1 MRLMPHISW
10 QNQTFHYRVFFIR
23 GETIN
28 ESFRC
33 YIITLISGQYSSS
46 SSCLHSRSIFVWK
59 EEIGIVSL
67 IGEGQGPRCESLGLT
82 SGDTLATSRRLTD
95 QHPLQRRADI
105 LYSIFQYY
113 SLPHHHLWN
122 IIIIHIYS
130 QTTLFFFYIYTII
143 GLTVSDLSYWTSL
156 TMLVCHHHRA
166 EHGAVPGGGSSG
178 GVVMKQNASLIN
190 VSMWHYSGLYPPPF
204 RIGFHTGRGRVV
216 GISLNK
222 HLSSV
227 LPVCVSV
234 WSVPWTNQFQ
244 LQGPHNGTCPSP
256 QSPLPPTPP
265 SGPGF

>member
-1 MRLMPHISW
+1 M
-10 QNQTFHYRVFFIR
+10 
-23 GETIN
+23 
-28 ESFRC
+28 
-33 YIITLISGQYSSS
+33 
-46 SSCLHSRSIFVWK
+46 
-59 EEIGIVSL
+59 
-67 IGEGQGPRCESLGLT
+67 
-82 SGDTLATSRRLTD
+82 
-95 QHPLQRRADI
+95 
-105 LYSIFQYY
+105 
-113 SLPHHHLWN
+113 
-122 IIIIHIYS
+122 
-130 QTTLFFFYIYTII
+130 
-143 GLTVSDLSYWTSL
+143 SDLSYWTSL

-244 LQGPHNGTCPSP
+244 LQGPHNGTCPPP
-256 QSPLPPTPP
+256 QSPPHPRQGLASSCQTVVCVGYFCLSDCSRRPHWSHDQQLKTKTLESEKSKWELTFLRPPPHPP
-265 SGPGF
+265 QP